1 MVALVGNPCDIEK
14 EEAEERSQRNLR
26 KEERKNMSATE
37 TKKATA
43 AETIAELFYAHP
55 SVDKTEAKAA
65 WKVALECFL
74 IVWAVFSVAMAILI
88 IAAFVPGHLGLGDLL
103 QALGNLLPP
112 DFPSVT
118 T

>member
-1 MVALVGNPCDIEK
+1 
-14 EEAEERSQRNLR
+14 
-26 KEERKNMSATE
+26 MSATE
-37 TKKATA
+37 TKKPTA
-43 AETIAELFYAHP
+43 VETVAELFYARP
-55 SVDKTEAKAA
+55 SVGETEAKAA

-88 IAAFVPGHLGLGDLL
+88 IAVFVPGHLGLNDLL

-112 DFPSVT
+112 DFPCVT